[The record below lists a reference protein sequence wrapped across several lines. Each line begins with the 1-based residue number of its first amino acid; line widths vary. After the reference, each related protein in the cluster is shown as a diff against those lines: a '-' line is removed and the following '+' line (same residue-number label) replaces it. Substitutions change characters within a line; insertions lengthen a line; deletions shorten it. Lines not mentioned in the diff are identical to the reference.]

1 MVTILRSLCLLLMG
15 CWALSACEKSTD
27 PAAPI
32 PSTNNPLVAFQM
44 RNGVTPEFFT
54 YNPRRIPRYVSKR
67 GSAIELGAEAFVTL
81 GGLQLSDAPVRLEF
95 REVLDKKDMLL
106 SGIPSG
112 TDDLILESGGQ
123 FYLQATQDNR
133 PLELV
138 PRVRI
143 GLASRSPARLSR
155 LTDMR
160 MYSVKGP
167 LLPDP
172 FTWLPSTDQESTV
185 QLGIRVTPDSP
196 DYLLAVLNHQLF
208 NQSMGWV
215 SYQRQL
221 YTGTATTTI
230 QVTVEAAAQDPQQTL
245 AYLVFADY
253 NAVAQFKATGPN
265 TFTLANLPTGTEAT
279 VVVLRGAG
287 GKFYLGQQT
296 ALMQA
301 GQRFTP
307 ALTEMTESS
316 VVAEL
321 SKF

>member
-1 MVTILRSLCLLLMG
+1 MVTLFRSLCFLLLG

-27 PAAPI
+27 PTAPI
-32 PSTNNPLVAFQM
+32 PSTHNPLVAFQM

-160 MYSVKGP
+160 MYTVKGP

-172 FTWLPSTDQESTV
+172 FTWQPSTDQESTV
-185 QLGIRVTPDSP
+185 RLGLRLTPDSP

-221 YTGTATTTI
+221 YTGTTTTTI
-230 QVTVEAAAQDPQQTL
+230 QVTVEAAAEEPQQTL

-253 NAVAQFKATGPN
+253 NAVAQFRATGPN
-265 TFTLANLPTGTEAT
+265 TFSLANVPTGTEAT

-296 ALMQA
+296 ALMQVD
-301 GQRFTP
+301 QRFTP
-307 ALTEMTESS
+307 TLTEMSETS